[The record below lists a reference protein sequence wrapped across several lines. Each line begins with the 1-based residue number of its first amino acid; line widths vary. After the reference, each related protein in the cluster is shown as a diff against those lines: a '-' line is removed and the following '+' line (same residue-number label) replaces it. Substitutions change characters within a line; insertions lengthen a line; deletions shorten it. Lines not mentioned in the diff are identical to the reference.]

1 MGNFAQTT
9 ITLTDETI
17 TSAGSNT
24 EIPLVVFATAENKV
38 KDEATGEIALGTTKQ
53 MAGELLTVTSRRE
66 CSDYFGVANFVQKDG
81 TVVQGDE
88 RNEYGLHVLYD
99 ILGATNLAY
108 ALRAD
113 IDLNQL
119 EATNVQPVGEPKNG
133 TKWLDLSDSSF
144 GVSVA
149 NGGSIASRAWSN
161 VTSYIILEDGEIEK
175 GDNKYTTTRLVT
187 EVGQFA
193 VGYKDGVLVYFESF
207 ADATWKEVGSKD
219 WYDAHGSSVTTTG
232 TFALPAENDTCT
244 VNGQLITFTAEDI
257 VSAETVLAKLK
268 SVDSSLEGTIKTDAD
283 KTFITLTDK
292 SKVIT
297 LVDGENAPLAKIGF
311 PMLNGKA
318 IVSTAKVFF
327 NSAISYPDGSI
338 SGSVWFKTTTQNKGI
353 DLTLKNY
360 NAASKRWV
368 SSTLPVAASLSDVE
382 KQYSFSALSKGVK
395 GCIYSAPLG
404 EFSVYEFDG
413 STSTKITS
421 AKTEDN
427 IPAGSMVIKQLDK
440 TNAIKS
446 ITIKTNSE
454 VSKATYVSFVNN
466 RLLSENFNGMTAT
479 LNEQGNFVLFS
490 DIGTAITL
498 ELDEVVETALGIE
511 SGEYGHWT
519 LSDDIVASAYSP
531 ASDANIGT
539 LWFND
544 DFIVDIM
551 VTDGN
556 KWVGYKN
563 MYNDASIFVQSAE
576 PASPTDNS
584 LWIDPSAASYPMLKR
599 FYNGEWEL
607 VDLTDQTS
615 PLGCVFAQLRSDAG
629 YQYSGSSH
637 TAYSTNLADLMVSDY
652 VDPDAVDPRSYPA
665 GMLCFNTRCSTNN
678 VKRFEDIFADA
689 AKEIGATFK
698 VGESEDFATPGTS
711 SNPKTTRWVV
721 ASGNNADGSGIFGKS
736 AQRKMVVD
744 ALTAAIVSSEEA
756 RNENYDIFYA
766 ACPGYPELD
775 NELQSLNA
783 DRKNTFL
790 VVTDTPKA
798 LKANGTAIQNWA
810 NNANNA
816 VSHGEEGRVSLSAYQ
831 TRAYPP
837 MGLGSN
843 ADGLEVAVP
852 TSCAKLR
859 DLIVAPRGQIAAG
872 VNYGTVTNLASVGY
886 IDEEGEYTPVQIASS
901 GLGPVITS
909 LNMNPILA
917 RRNTGLMFWGENT
930 ENSYQS
936 ALSDEHA
943 ILTICRL
950 KRKLDEACTPFFFR
964 INNDATVDDFTL
976 ALQNILNDFVGSGEV
991 NDYVLV
997 TDESVNTPARRQNKE
1012 LWADVAVN
1020 FSTSVTWI
1028 YIPIRAVTNEGLNR

>member
-9 ITLTDETI
+9 ITLTNETI

-24 EIPLVVFATAENKV
+24 EIPLVVFATAENKI

-113 IDLNQL
+113 IDLGQL
-119 EATNVQPVGEPKNG
+119 EATSVQPVGEPKNN

-161 VTSYIILEDGEIEK
+161 VSSYVILDDGEIEK
-175 GDNKYTTTRLVT
+175 GDTNYTTSRLVT

-207 ADATWKEVGSKD
+207 ADASWKEVGSKE
-219 WYDAHGSSVTTTG
+219 WYDAHGSSVTTSGAFTMPE
-232 TFALPAENDTCT
+232 ADNTCE
-244 VNGQLITFTAEDI
+244 VNGQEVVFTAEDI

-268 SVDSSLEGTIKTDAD
+268 SVDEMIDGSVTIGDRKTV
-283 KTFITLTDK
+283 ITLTDAE
-292 SKVIT
+292 KVIS
-297 LVDGENAPLAKIGF
+297 LVDGEGTPLANMGF
-311 PMLNGKA
+311 PMKDGVVV
-318 IVSTAKVFF
+318 VSTAKVFF
-327 NSAISYPDGSI
+327 NSAISYPDGSV

-353 DLTLKNY
+353 DLTLKTY
-360 NAASKRWV
+360 SSSSKRWV
-368 SSTLPVAASLSDVE
+368 STTLPVAASLSDVE
-382 KQYSFSALSKGVK
+382 KQYSFSALTKGIK
-395 GCIYSAPLG
+395 GCIYAAPLG

-421 AKTEDN
+421 AKTEEN
-427 IPAGSMVIKQLDK
+427 IPAGSLVIKQLDK
-440 TNAIKS
+440 TNSVKS
-446 ITIKTNSE
+446 ITINTTAE
-454 VSKATYVSFVNN
+454 VAKPTYVSFVNN
-466 RLLSENFNGMTAT
+466 RLLSENFNGMSVT

-498 ELDEVVETALGIE
+498 ELDEALETALGIE

-519 LSDDIVASAYSP
+519 LSDEIVASAYSP
-531 ASDANIGT
+531 ASDADIGT

-551 VTDGN
+551 VTDGK

-563 MYNDASIFVQSAE
+563 MYKDASIFVQSVE
-576 PASPTDNS
+576 PASPSDNS
-584 LWIDPSAASYPMLKR
+584 LWVDPSAASYPMLKR

-615 PLGCVFAQLRSDAG
+615 PLGCVFAQLREDAG
-629 YQYSGSSH
+629 YQYAGSSH
-637 TAYSTNLADLMVSDY
+637 TAYSTTLADLMVSDY

-678 VKRFEDIFADA
+678 VKKFEDTFANA
-689 AKEIGATFK
+689 VKEMGNTFK
-698 VGESEDFATPGTS
+698 VGESEDFATPGS
-711 SNPKTTRWVV
+711 SANPKTARWVL

-744 ALTAAIVSSEEA
+744 ALTAAVVSNETI

-775 NELQSLNA
+775 NELQSLNT

-790 VVTDTPKA
+790 LVTDTPKN
-798 LKANGTAIQNWA
+798 LKANGTEIQNWA

-886 IDEEGEYTPVQIASS
+886 IDDEQEYTPVQIASS

-936 ALSDEHA
+936 ALSDEHV

-976 ALQNILNDFVGSGEV
+976 ALQNILNDFVGSGEIY
-991 NDYVLV
+991 DYVLV

-1012 LWADVAVN
+1012 LWADIAVR
-1020 FSTSVTWI
+1020 FAVGI
-1028 YIPIRAVTNEGLNR
+1028 ELILIPIRAVTNEGLNQ

>member
-38 KDEATGEIALGTTKQ
+38 KDEATGETALGTTKQ

-175 GDNKYTTTRLVT
+175 SVDKYTTTSLVT

-244 VNGQLITFTAEDI
+244 VNGQLITLTAEDI

-268 SVDSSLEGTIKTDAD
+268 SADASLEGTVKTDPD

-382 KQYSFSALSKGVK
+382 KQYSFSALSKGV
-395 GCIYSAPLG
+395 
-404 EFSVYEFDG
+404 
-413 STSTKITS
+413 
-421 AKTEDN
+421 
-427 IPAGSMVIKQLDK
+427 
-440 TNAIKS
+440 
-446 ITIKTNSE
+446 
-454 VSKATYVSFVNN
+454 
-466 RLLSENFNGMTAT
+466 
-479 LNEQGNFVLFS
+479 
-490 DIGTAITL
+490 
-498 ELDEVVETALGIE
+498 
-511 SGEYGHWT
+511 
-519 LSDDIVASAYSP
+519 
-531 ASDANIGT
+531 
-539 LWFND
+539 
-544 DFIVDIM
+544 
-551 VTDGN
+551 
-556 KWVGYKN
+556 
-563 MYNDASIFVQSAE
+563 
-576 PASPTDNS
+576 
-584 LWIDPSAASYPMLKR
+584 
-599 FYNGEWEL
+599 
-607 VDLTDQTS
+607 
-615 PLGCVFAQLRSDAG
+615 
-629 YQYSGSSH
+629 
-637 TAYSTNLADLMVSDY
+637 
-652 VDPDAVDPRSYPA
+652 
-665 GMLCFNTRCSTNN
+665 
-678 VKRFEDIFADA
+678 
-689 AKEIGATFK
+689 
-698 VGESEDFATPGTS
+698 
-711 SNPKTTRWVV
+711 
-721 ASGNNADGSGIFGKS
+721 
-736 AQRKMVVD
+736 
-744 ALTAAIVSSEEA
+744 
-756 RNENYDIFYA
+756 
-766 ACPGYPELD
+766 
-775 NELQSLNA
+775 
-783 DRKNTFL
+783 
-790 VVTDTPKA
+790 
-798 LKANGTAIQNWA
+798 
-810 NNANNA
+810 
-816 VSHGEEGRVSLSAYQ
+816 
-831 TRAYPP
+831 
-837 MGLGSN
+837 
-843 ADGLEVAVP
+843 
-852 TSCAKLR
+852 
-859 DLIVAPRGQIAAG
+859 
-872 VNYGTVTNLASVGY
+872 
-886 IDEEGEYTPVQIASS
+886 
-901 GLGPVITS
+901 
-909 LNMNPILA
+909 
-917 RRNTGLMFWGENT
+917 
-930 ENSYQS
+930 
-936 ALSDEHA
+936 
-943 ILTICRL
+943 
-950 KRKLDEACTPFFFR
+950 
-964 INNDATVDDFTL
+964 
-976 ALQNILNDFVGSGEV
+976 
-991 NDYVLV
+991 
-997 TDESVNTPARRQNKE
+997 
-1012 LWADVAVN
+1012 
-1020 FSTSVTWI
+1020 
-1028 YIPIRAVTNEGLNR
+1028 

>member
-1 MGNFAQTT
+1 MGNFAQNI
-9 ITLTDETI
+9 ITLTDESI
-17 TSAGSNT
+17 TTAGTNT

-38 KDEATGEIALGTTKQ
+38 KDETTGDIALGTTKE
-53 MAGELLTVTSRRE
+53 MANELLTVTSRRE
-66 CSDYFGVANFVQKDG
+66 CSDYFGVAKFVQKDG

-119 EATNVQPVGEPKNG
+119 EATNVKPVGEPKNG
-133 TKWLDLSDSSF
+133 TKWLDMASSEF
-144 GVSVA
+144 GISVA
-149 NGGSIASRAWSN
+149 NGGSVASRAWSN
-161 VTSYIILEDGEIEK
+161 VSSYIVLEEAEIEK
-175 GDNKYTTTRLVT
+175 AGEKYTTSRLVT
-187 EVGQFA
+187 DVGQFA

-207 ADATWKEVGSKD
+207 SDGSWKEIGSKE
-219 WYDAHGSSVTTTG
+219 WYDGHGSSVKTSGDFT
-232 TFALPAENDTCT
+232 LPAKDDTCT
-244 VNGQLITFTAEDI
+244 INGKELTFTEEDI
-257 VSAETVLAKLK
+257 VSAETVLTKLK
-268 SVDSSLEGTIKTDAD
+268 SADATIEGSVKTDPD
-283 KTFITLTDK
+283 KTYITLTD
-292 SKVIT
+292 SEKVIT
-297 LVDGENAPLAKIGF
+297 LVDGTNTPLAKMGF
-311 PMLNGKA
+311 PMLDGKGV
-318 IVSTAKVFF
+318 VSTAKVFF
-327 NSAISYPDGSI
+327 NSAISYPDGSV

-353 DLTLKNY
+353 DLALKSY
-360 NAASKRWV
+360 TASSKRWV
-368 SSTLPVAASLSDVE
+368 SLPLPVASSLMDVE
-382 KQYSFSALSKGVK
+382 KQYSFSALTKGVK
-395 GCIYSAPLG
+395 GCIYAAPLG

-421 AKTEDN
+421 AKTEAQ
-427 IPAGSMVIKQLDK
+427 IPAGTLVIKQLDK
-440 TNAIKS
+440 TNAVKS
-446 ITIKTNSE
+446 VSIKTTAE
-454 VSKATYVSFVNN
+454 VSKDTYVSNLN
-466 RLLSENFNGMTAT
+466 KQLLSSNFSGMTVT
-479 LNEQGNFVLFS
+479 LNEQGNIVLFS
-490 DIGTAITL
+490 DLGTAITL
-498 ELDEVVETALGIE
+498 ELDEALETALGIE

-531 ASDANIGT
+531 AADPDFGT

-544 DFIVDIM
+544 DFVVDIM
-551 VTDGN
+551 VTNGE
-556 KWVGYKN
+556 KWLGYKN
-563 MYNDASIFVQSAE
+563 MYENASIFVQSSD
-576 PASPTDNS
+576 PASPTENS
-584 LWIDPSAASYPMLKR
+584 LWIDPSAATYPLLKR

-615 PLGCVFAQLRSDAG
+615 PLGVVFAQLRSDAG
-629 YQYSGSSH
+629 YQYTDSKH
-637 TAYSTNLADLMVSDY
+637 TAYSTKLADLMISDY
-652 VDPDAVDPRSYPA
+652 VDPDAADPRSYPA

-678 VKRFEDIFADA
+678 VKKFENTFADA
-689 AKEIGATFK
+689 PKTIGNTYK
-698 VGESEDFATPGTS
+698 VGESVEFSTPGTS
-711 SNPKTTRWVV
+711 ANPKTTRWVV
-721 ASGNNADGSGIFGKS
+721 ASGNNQDGSGIFGKA

-744 ALTAAIVSSEEA
+744 ALTAAVVSNETL

-775 NELQSLNA
+775 NELQSLNT

-790 VVTDTPKA
+790 VVTDTPKN
-798 LKANGTAIQNWA
+798 LVANGTEIQKWA

-837 MGLGSN
+837 LGLGSN

-872 VNYGTVTNLASVGY
+872 VNYGGVTNLASVGY
-886 IDEEGEYTPVQIASS
+886 IDSEGEYAPVQIASS

-936 ALSDEHA
+936 ALSDEHV
-943 ILTICRL
+943 ILTVCRL

-964 INNDATVDDFTL
+964 IINDSLIDDFTL
-976 ALQNILNDFVGSGEV
+976 ALQNILNDFIGSGEIY
-991 NDYVLV
+991 DYVLV

-1012 LWADVAVN
+1012 LWADVAVG
-1020 FSTSVTWI
+1020 FSKSVELI
-1028 YIPIRAVTNEGLNR
+1028 MIPIRAVTNEGLNQ